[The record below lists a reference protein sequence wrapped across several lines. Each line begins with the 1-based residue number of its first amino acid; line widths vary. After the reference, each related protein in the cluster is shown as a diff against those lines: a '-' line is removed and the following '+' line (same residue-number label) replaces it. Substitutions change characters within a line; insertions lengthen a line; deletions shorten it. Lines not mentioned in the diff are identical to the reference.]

1 MTERLFSRSAGSLS
15 PLPGVA
21 RVAFLRADVF
31 SSEAA
36 ATLGGGWG
44 DEEDGAGADLAPQ
57 QVDAELL
64 LVESEAAERC
74 RDQPA

>member
-1 MTERLFSRSAGSLS
+1 MTYVLSGLQYPDVIAWRRLTERLFSRSAGSLS

-36 ATLGGGWG
+36 ATLGS
-44 DEEDGAGADLAPQ
+44 
-57 QVDAELL
+57 
-64 LVESEAAERC
+64 LVKMPGR
-74 RDQPA
+74 